1 MIVYAAAPRLDPR
14 LLRAIARLDDSSQP
28 IAETYRRTREV
39 AERLGI
45 ARPSYER
52 VRLHLKDSRRKQEA
66 RRHKREVLLG
76 VAMYL
81 RPVDDLYELI
91 D

>member
-1 MIVYAAAPRLDPR
+1 MAAPRIDSR
-14 LLRAIARLDDSSQP
+14 LLRAVARLDDPSLP
-28 IAETYRRTREV
+28 MAETYRRTREV
-39 AERLGI
+39 AERFGV

-52 VRLHLKDSRRKQEA
+52 LRLHLKDA
-66 RRHKREVLLG
+66 RQKRSASRHKRDVLLD

-81 RPVDDLYELI
+81 RPVDDLYELL

>member
-1 MIVYAAAPRLDPR
+1 MYTAAPRLDSR
-14 LLRAIARLDDSSQP
+14 LLRVIAHIDDPSLP
-28 IAETYRRTREV
+28 MAETYRRTREI
-39 AERLGI
+39 AERFGI

-52 VRLHLKDSRRKQEA
+52 VRLHLKNSRRKQQA

-81 RPVDDLYELI
+81 RPVDDLYELL